1 MAGDALFLY
10 LLNPPPVAGN
20 SRPRLEVGINVTN
33 PVLVELVRAGTI
45 ESRHRGAVAISDARG
60 RLRQALGTV
69 SVPVYPRS
77 AFKALQALSMVETGA
92 AEAAGVSDEEL
103 ALACASHSG
112 EPMHTTRVQAW
123 LSRIACRE
131 PDLACGPH
139 LPYNE
144 KSAHELIRRA
154 ESPCRIHNNCS
165 GKHTGFLTLARHLGV
180 PIAGYEQP
188 DHPVQQHIRKAIAE
202 ICGVA
207 PDTMPVGIDGCAAPN
222 YAIPLAD
229 LAAGMARLASPSG
242 LPAPRAAAAERLL
255 SAWKAHPLLVSG
267 TGRACAD
274 LIAASRGR
282 TVVKTGA
289 EAVFMAAL
297 PERGLGIALKID
309 DGGTRAAET
318 VMAGLLVE
326 LGLADPDD
334 PRIARHRNPPL
345 KNWRGDVVGE
355 RRATAALGVFSAL
368 D

>member
-1 MAGDALFLY
+1 M
-10 LLNPPPVAGN
+10 
-20 SRPRLEVGINVTN
+20 TN
-33 PVLVELVRAGTI
+33 PVLVELVRGATV
-45 ESRHRGAVAISDARG
+45 ESIHRGAVAICDASG
-60 RLRQALGTV
+60 ALKAGV
-69 SVPVYPRS
+69 GALDIPVYPRS
-77 AFKALQALSMVETGA
+77 AFKALQALAMVETGA
-92 AEAAGVSDEEL
+92 ADAAGVSDEEL

-112 EPMHTTRVQAW
+112 EPMHTTRVEAW

-144 KSAHELIRRA
+144 KSAHELIRRG
-154 ESPCRIHNNCS
+154 ESPCRLHNNCS

-180 PIAGYEQP
+180 PISGYERP
-188 DHPVQQHIRKAIAE
+188 DHPVQQRIRQVIAE
-202 ICGVA
+202 MCDVA
-207 PDTMPVGIDGCAAPN
+207 PETMPVGIDGCAAPN
-222 YAIPLAD
+222 YAIPLAN

-242 LPAPRAAAAERLL
+242 FAAPKAAAAERLV

-274 LIAASRGR
+274 LIAASRDR

-318 VMAGLLVE
+318 VMAALLV
-326 LGLADPDD
+326 LLRLADADD

-355 RRATAALGVFSAL
+355 RRTTAALGVFGAL